1 MACGEPSMNIDH
13 IKALTSMVYGLNVL
27 TTKSGDKVN
36 VSTGGTLIQDIGP
49 RSMNLRNTDRKRR
62 PNTEPTALT
71 LKVRCSS

>member
-36 VSTGGTLIQDIGP
+36 GSTGGTLIQDIG
-49 RSMNLRNTDRKRR
+49 SQID
-62 PNTEPTALT
+62 EPQ
-71 LKVRCSS
+71 KH